1 VTFGPYVGTNPIWGT
16 LGSPNAQ
23 DWLQVDL
30 GRPTRF
36 DTAKVYFYSNKA
48 FGSGGG
54 TYREPAAYTLQYL
67 AGSSWVDIPGEMAAP
82 APNYNNLTFPPIV
95 ARQVR
100 VLVTPAAGRAAGIK
114 ELQIFDTRSGHG
126 H

>member
-1 VTFGPYVGTNPIWGT
+1 MTKKAGVSAVCLAL
-16 LGSPNAQ
+16 LGVFVLPA
-23 DWLQVDL
+23 
-30 GRPTRF
+30 T
-36 DTAKVYFYSNKA
+36 
-48 FGSGGG
+48 
-54 TYREPAAYTLQYL
+54 PAA
-67 AGSSWVDIPGEMAAP
+67 AA
-82 APNYNNLTFPPIV
+82 APNYNDVTFPPIV